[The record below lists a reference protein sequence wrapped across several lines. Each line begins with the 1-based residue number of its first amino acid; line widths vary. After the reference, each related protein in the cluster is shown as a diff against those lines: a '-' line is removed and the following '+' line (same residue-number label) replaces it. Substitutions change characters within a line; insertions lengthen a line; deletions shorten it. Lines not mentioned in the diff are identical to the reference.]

1 MTTPKEISR
10 RKALKLATAASA
22 LPLVHI
28 RTAGAAGK
36 LAVAF
41 WDHWVPA
48 GNAIMQK
55 QVDAWA
61 AANKVEVTA
70 DFVTGNG
77 NKLMMTGVAEAQAKT
92 GHDMYTFFNWDVHN
106 AWESLLPVD
115 DIMGRLIP
123 KTGAPNAIAQYLGK
137 KKPGWIAVPTSSGT
151 QNKTPCVRISWFKKH
166 GLDPQAMYPAKP
178 GHVDAQ
184 DGRGIAFGIVCG

>member
-1 MTTPKEISR
+1 MTTTTKMSR

-48 GNAIMQK
+48 GNDIMQK
-55 QVDAWA
+55 QVNTWA

-106 AWESLLPVD
+106 SWESLLPVD
-115 DIMGRLIP
+115 DVMGRLIA
-123 KTGAPNAIAQYLGK
+123 KNGAP
-137 KKPGWIAVPTSSGT
+137 SGT
-151 QNKTPCVRISWFKKH
+151 AEYLAKKN
-166 GLDPQAMYPAKP
+166 P
-178 GHVDAQ
+178 G
-184 DGRGIAFGIVCG
+184 